1 MNHSSED
8 IIVANKYRITNML
21 GRGSF
26 GVLFVGKNIKT
37 NEEVAIK
44 MEPLSNPHPSLAYEA
59 KII

>member
-1 MNHSSED
+1 
-8 IIVANKYRITNML
+8 ML